1 MTVRRLV
8 SSGSPYE
15 PVVGFS
21 RAVRVGDR
29 VFVAGTVAVMPEGAD
44 PPADAGDQA
53 RRCLE
58 IIGAALAEAGAAFED
73 VVRTRIYLVDT
84 ADFEAVG
91 RAHGEVFGD
100 IRPACTAVT
109 VAELVAPQYLVEIE
123 AEAVILLPP
132 DAPA

>member
-1 MTVRRLV
+1 VTARRLV

-29 VFVAGTVAVMPEGAD
+29 VFVAGTVAVMPDGAD
-44 PPADAGDQA
+44 PPPAAGDQA

-58 IIGAALAEAGAAFED
+58 IIGAALTEAGASFED

-84 ADFEAVG
+84 SDFDEVG

-109 VAELVAPQYLVEIE
+109 VAELVAPQYRVEIE
-123 AEAVILLPP
+123 AEAVISLPP